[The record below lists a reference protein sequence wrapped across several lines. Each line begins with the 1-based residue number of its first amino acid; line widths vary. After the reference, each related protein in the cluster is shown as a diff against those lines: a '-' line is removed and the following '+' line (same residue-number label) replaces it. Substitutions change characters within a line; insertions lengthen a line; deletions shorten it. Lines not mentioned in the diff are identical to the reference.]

1 MKKLIFIGSLL
12 FLISC
17 SQDSSELE
25 KENENISNY
34 SKEKSIQLFKE
45 FANEEVGKQAV
56 TMIDMLNLGLTTPEA
71 QMNYILKKAAKDSGN
86 TANAH

>member
-1 MKKLIFIGSLL
+1 LA
-12 FLISC
+12 
-17 SQDSSELE
+17 
-25 KENENISNY
+25 
-34 SKEKSIQLFKE
+34 KE

-71 QMNYILKKAAKDSGN
+71 QMDYIMKKAAKDSGN